1 VRSRGKHPRPLAVAG
16 IAAIALAVVGCGNS
30 HTINQ
35 AACPTTKPG
44 GPRPPRFALLNFGNP
59 IASPSDPGWYGN
71 GALWTELPAPAPS
84 QAHGMLAMKMG
95 WFRALTGQVTITG
108 KPLYGPPAS
117 FSAGV
122 GTPAEYGPTGFT
134 ISGIAF
140 GRSGCWRLHASLA
153 GRVLTVVLNVRP
165 RRAGAA

>member
-1 VRSRGKHPRPLAVAG
+1 M
-16 IAAIALAVVGCGNS
+16 AAMVLAVVGCGNS
-30 HTINQ
+30 HTIDQ

-44 GPRPPRFALLNFGNP
+44 GPRPPRFALLNFGDP

-84 QAHGMLAMKMG
+84 QADGRLAMKMG

-117 FSAGV
+117 FSAAV
-122 GTPAEYGPTGFT
+122 GTPPEYGPAGFT